1 MPVYD
6 IAAEAALFRAWA
18 SGEEPLWGRLLS
30 QRRSYQSFMFR
41 LIIVVLALWALLFA
55 VANQSGINGHAMASG
70 WVLERDVEIP
80 SYAVIEPES
89 TDLNIDSLVLSCEQG
104 PLRRGL
110 QLRLYP
116 SAPGTLYPQ
125 DTWDSPADATLELT
139 IDGAGYVVQVLFADT
154 FVVVADSADGVMPL
168 LSHML
173 LDALQAGQRMEL
185 RLQPV
190 ETAQGQDP
198 SLGGTAAFNLQRG
211 LGGAA
216 VAAVRRCAGGPDL
229 HSANQ
234 PASR

>member
-1 MPVYD
+1 
-6 IAAEAALFRAWA
+6 
-18 SGEEPLWGRLLS
+18 
-30 QRRSYQSFMFR
+30 
-41 LIIVVLALWALLFA
+41 
-55 VANQSGINGHAMASG
+55 
-70 WVLERDVEIP
+70 
-80 SYAVIEPES
+80 
-89 TDLNIDSLVLSCEQG
+89 
-104 PLRRGL
+104 
-110 QLRLYP
+110 
-116 SAPGTLYPQ
+116 
-125 DTWDSPADATLELT
+125 
-139 IDGAGYVVQVLFADT
+139 VVQVLFADT

>member
-1 MPVYD
+1 MG
-6 IAAEAALFRAWA
+6 RRR
-18 SGEEPLWGRLLS
+18 SGGGSFLKGG
-30 QRRSYQSFMFR
+30 SYQSCMFR
-41 LIIVVLALWALLFA
+41 LIIVVLALWALVFA
-55 VANQSGINGHAMASG
+55 VANQSAINGHAMASG
-70 WVLERDVEIP
+70 WELERDVETP

-89 TDLNIDSLVLSCEQG
+89 TDLNLDSLVLSCEQG

-116 SAPGTLYPQ
+116 SVPGTLYPQ
-125 DTWDSPADATLELT
+125 ATWDSPADPTLELT

-211 LGGAA
+211 LGGPA